1 MAAISYE
8 QICVEGPW
16 ELQSV
21 YELSIHSGLNRHT
34 IARFTALVTEKS
46 GAEAGL
52 KETVDDRV
60 KIYIDDN
67 GKKTMLFQ
75 GRIKEVDIR
84 LRTGV
89 YLLSAGLISETSL
102 LDREIKSRSF
112 QNTELTYDQVV
123 GKVLQDYPGKS
134 LELTAAKVKLTGPVI
149 QYLETD
155 WQFIL
160 RMASLQE
167 TVIAADGT
175 AIQRIFAYGYPSG
188 QEKTLPDE
196 ISYSFTKD
204 IRAYER
210 DAEYNPHCN
219 SAEYAYYEVESY
231 DPLTIGDPVTFQ
243 GYPMYVGEV
252 TVQLQQ
258 GLLVYMA
265 KLVRKA
271 TLRQNPIYNK
281 AFQGTS
287 LIGKVLQLQDQSIK
301 IHLHIDKEQNREEAY
316 WYPFVPPTT
325 DMMYLMPQLGTDVS
339 LYIPRIREQDAI
351 ITGCVRT
358 NGATCRK
365 TGDPNTRYLGT
376 EYGQELKMA
385 PGGIYIT
392 AGNTQLITT
401 FDDQNG
407 VTLSSP
413 KGIDIGAKQGITLST
428 EKQVVISANSKIML
442 GTPNEEFPFS
452 GLVLENE
459 IQAVAPMML
468 MQCSESTSYG
478 NLKQPPPPKKWYQ
491 KINWTAAIV
500 GTVVGV
506 AVAAVC
512 VAAAPEAI
520 LAAGAALVAGSG
532 EAAAVFG
539 GIGSV
544 LGTSAEAV
552 AGAAV
557 VDALSGA
564 VASLATMATED
575 AQKGKARSPEKYV
588 DGILEGGVAAVFT
601 GAVLRITGAGIKSVW
616 ESGLLQSEA
625 GSVNLDKLTGGL
637 GKVFGESGE
646 VVGEVDNSDS
656 LYKRSS
662 FRKTAR
668 AKAES
673 EAPKNASGKMIC
685 PTCGKEISD
694 SITMNT
700 KNGPVERIGYDL
712 DHYPDTWAERVT
724 RMKSGEVKPTRAEVL
739 NEYNARLRVQCHACN
754 ISHAFEGVEGTYKG
768 D

>member
-8 QICVEGPW
+8 QIRVEGPW

-287 LIGKVLQLQDQSIK
+287 LIGKVLQLQS
-301 IHLHIDKEQNREEAY
+301 L
-316 WYPFVPPTT
+316 
-325 DMMYLMPQLGTDVS
+325 LVS
-339 LYIPRIREQDAI
+339 LCSADYRYDVPHAPIGNGRQPVHTENQR
-351 ITGCVRT
+351 TGCHHHRLRAHQWRNLPENRRSQYPLPGHGIRT
-358 NGATCRK
+358 GIENGTR
-365 TGDPNTRYLGT
+365 RYLYHGR
-376 EYGQELKMA
+376 QH
-385 PGGIYIT
+385 T
-392 AGNTQLITT
+392 ANH
-401 FDDQNG
+401 
-407 VTLSSP
+407 
-413 KGIDIGAKQGITLST
+413 
-428 EKQVVISANSKIML
+428 
-442 GTPNEEFPFS
+442 
-452 GLVLENE
+452 
-459 IQAVAPMML
+459 
-468 MQCSESTSYG
+468 Y
-478 NLKQPPPPKKWYQ
+478 
-491 KINWTAAIV
+491 
-500 GTVVGV
+500 
-506 AVAAVC
+506 
-512 VAAAPEAI
+512 
-520 LAAGAALVAGSG
+520 
-532 EAAAVFG
+532 
-539 GIGSV
+539 
-544 LGTSAEAV
+544 
-552 AGAAV
+552 
-557 VDALSGA
+557 
-564 VASLATMATED
+564 
-575 AQKGKARSPEKYV
+575 
-588 DGILEGGVAAVFT
+588 
-601 GAVLRITGAGIKSVW
+601 LR
-616 ESGLLQSEA
+616 
-625 GSVNLDKLTGGL
+625 
-637 GKVFGESGE
+637 
-646 VVGEVDNSDS
+646 
-656 LYKRSS
+656 
-662 FRKTAR
+662 
-668 AKAES
+668 
-673 EAPKNASGKMIC
+673 
-685 PTCGKEISD
+685 
-694 SITMNT
+694 
-700 KNGPVERIGYDL
+700 
-712 DHYPDTWAERVT
+712 
-724 RMKSGEVKPTRAEVL
+724 
-739 NEYNARLRVQCHACN
+739 
-754 ISHAFEGVEGTYKG
+754 
-768 D
+768 